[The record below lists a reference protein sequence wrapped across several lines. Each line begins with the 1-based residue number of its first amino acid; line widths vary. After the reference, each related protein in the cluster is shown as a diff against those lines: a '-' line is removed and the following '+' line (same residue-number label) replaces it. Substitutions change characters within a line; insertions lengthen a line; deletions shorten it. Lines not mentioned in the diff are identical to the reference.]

1 MNDLD
6 APPGLKAPPPRP
18 LLPPPKPN
26 SRGPRPLATRGAR
39 SGSVRWAIGLAVVL
53 LVFGA
58 FALGVWR
65 HYQQHSRVVAF
76 ADQQAD
82 FVPRVRV
89 EQVTQR
95 SGRVHVTLP
104 GTTLAF
110 EQANIYARAS
120 GYVLRRFVDIG
131 DHVTAG
137 QLLAEITAPEIEDQI
152 AQYQNGLQQAQ
163 ATQRQTEAQRA
174 LAQVTTMRSAVLA
187 RQGWDTQEQGDTDRY
202 NFRAQRHATRAAQ
215 FSAASMQAQL
225 RYFDQQRA
233 YQQVVAPFSG
243 VITQRNIDVGSL
255 ISADATSGT
264 AMFAM
269 VQSDVIRV
277 WVYVPQDDAF
287 GVRAGIEAVVRVPA
301 MPNLTFR
308 GKVTRIADAL
318 QPGTRTLLTEVDVP
332 NPNGALSP
340 GLYCTVELKIP
351 RKSPA
356 LMIPASAI
364 IFDQNGMQVAVDEN
378 GTARLRKIAITTDYG
393 TAVEVANGVKDGDRV
408 ILQPPV
414 NLVDGEKVR
423 IIPEPPQTTPGHA
436 APPQSR
442 TK

>member
-1 MNDLD
+1 MNGLE
-6 APPGLKAPPPRP
+6 APPGWKAPARP
-18 LLPPPKPN
+18 LLPPPEPN
-26 SRGPRPLATRGAR
+26 NRGPRPPATRGASGR
-39 SGSVRWAIGLAVVL
+39 SGRLAFGWAAAVLIFGGL
-53 LVFGA
+53 
-58 FALGVWR
+58 ALGVWR
-65 HYQQHSRVVAF
+65 HEQQHHQVVAF
-76 ADQQAD
+76 ADRQAD
-82 FVPRVRV
+82 FVPTVRV
-89 EQVTQR
+89 EKVTQR
-95 SGRVHVTLP
+95 SGRVDVTLP

-110 EQANIYARAS
+110 EQANVYARAS

-137 QLLAEITAPEIEDQI
+137 QLLAVITAPEIEDQI
-152 AQYQNGLQQAQ
+152 AQYQNGLQQAES
-163 ATQRQTEAQRA
+163 TQRQTEAQRA
-174 LAQVTTMRSAVLA
+174 LAQVTTMRSALLA

-202 NFRAQRHATRAAQ
+202 NFEAQRHATRAAQ

-243 VITQRNIDVGSL
+243 TVTQRNIDVGSL
-255 ISADATSGT
+255 ITADATSGT
-264 AMFAM
+264 PMFAM

-287 GVRAGIEAVVRVPA
+287 GVRPGIAAVVRVPT
-301 MPNLTFR
+301 MPNLIFR
-308 GKVTRIADAL
+308 GKVARIADAL
-318 QPGTRTLLTEVDVP
+318 QPGTRTLLTEIDVP

-356 LMIPASAI
+356 LLIPASAI

-378 GTARLRKIAITTDYG
+378 GAARLRKIAITTDYG
-393 TAVEVANGVKDGDRV
+393 TKVEVANGVEDGDRV

-414 NLVDGEKVR
+414 NLEDGDRVQVVSD
-423 IIPEPPQTTPGHA
+423 PPPSKQ
-436 APPQSR
+436 
-442 TK
+442 